1 MVQLETFAQRKPHQL
16 SGGQQ
21 QRVAIARAVVNKPR
35 LLLLDESLSALDY
48 KLRKQMQNEL
58 KALQRKLGITFVFV
72 THDQEEALTMSDR
85 IVVMR
90 DGRIEQDGTPREI
103 YEEPKNLF
111 VAGFIGE
118 INMFNATVIER
129 LDEQRVRANVEGRE
143 CNIYVNFAVEPG
155 QKLHVLLRPEDL
167 RVEEINDDNH
177 AEGLIGYVRERN
189 YKGMTLESVVELE
202 NGKMVMVSE
211 FFNEDDPD
219 FDHSLDQKMAINW
232 VESWRSY
239 WLMKNTS
246 KFQNVVIVTI
256 VGWLVL
262 FVFLPNLMIIGTSFL
277 TRDDASFVK
286 MVFTLD
292 NYTRLLDPLYFEVLL
307 HSLNMALIATL
318 ASLVLGYPFAWFL
331 AKLPHKVRPLLLFL
345 LIVPFWTNS
354 LIRIYGL
361 KIFLSTKGYLNE
373 FLLWLGVIDT
383 PIRIMFTPSAVIIG
397 LVYILLPFMVMPLY
411 SSIEKLD
418 KPLLEAARDLGA
430 SKLQTFIRII
440 IPLTMPGIIA
450 GCLLVM
456 LPAMGLF
463 YVSDL
468 MGGAKNL
475 LIGNVIKVQF
485 LNIRDW
491 PFGAATSITL
501 TIVMGLMLLVYWRAS
516 RLLNKKVEL
525 E

>member
-1 MVQLETFAQRKPHQL
+1 
-16 SGGQQ
+16 
-21 QRVAIARAVVNKPR
+21 
-35 LLLLDESLSALDY
+35 
-48 KLRKQMQNEL
+48 
-58 KALQRKLGITFVFV
+58 
-72 THDQEEALTMSDR
+72 
-85 IVVMR
+85 
-90 DGRIEQDGTPREI
+90 
-103 YEEPKNLF
+103 
-111 VAGFIGE
+111 
-118 INMFNATVIER
+118 
-129 LDEQRVRANVEGRE
+129 
-143 CNIYVNFAVEPG
+143 
-155 QKLHVLLRPEDL
+155 
-167 RVEEINDDNH
+167 
-177 AEGLIGYVRERN
+177 
-189 YKGMTLESVVELE
+189 
-202 NGKMVMVSE
+202 
-211 FFNEDDPD
+211 
-219 FDHSLDQKMAINW
+219 
-232 VESWRSY
+232 
-239 WLMKNTS
+239 MKNTS
-246 KFQNVVIVTI
+246 KFQNVVIATI

-262 FVFLPNLMIIGTSFL
+262 FVFLPNLMIIVTSFL
-277 TRDDASFVK
+277 TRDDANFVA

-292 NYTRLLDPLYFEVLL
+292 NYARLLDPLYFDVLL

-318 ASLVLGYPFAWFL
+318 ACLVLGYPFAWFL
-331 AKLPHKVRPLLLFL
+331 ARLPQKVRPLLFL

-373 FLLWLGVIDT
+373 FLLWLGVIET
-383 PIRIMFTPSAVIIG
+383 PIRIMFTPGAVIVG

-418 KPLLEAARDLGA
+418 KPLLEAAKDLGA
-430 SKLQTFIRII
+430 SKLQTFVRII

-475 LIGNVIKVQF
+475 LIGNVIKSQF

-491 PFGAATSITL
+491 PFGSATSITL
-501 TIVMGLMLLVYWRAS
+501 TVVMGLMLLVYWRAS